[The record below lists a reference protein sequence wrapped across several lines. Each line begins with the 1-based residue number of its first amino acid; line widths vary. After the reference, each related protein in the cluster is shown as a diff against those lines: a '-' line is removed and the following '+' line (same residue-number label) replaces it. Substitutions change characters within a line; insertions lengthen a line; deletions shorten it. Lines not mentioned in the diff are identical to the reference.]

1 MRGFNT
7 LFRPLKFLSP
17 SLVGRAGVGL
27 LFLFVFSCKKDVS
40 YVYKVN
46 DTTVS
51 QPGVNKPNTKSTI
64 EFISIAY
71 ADLFGT
77 SISAG
82 QLTDL
87 SLCYLA
93 FGDKKFV
100 EDLIIRNFL
109 SKSGVIIPTQATM
122 TADVP
127 AFVQAT
133 YRKFYN
139 RDPNEFEKWQV
150 VNYINS
156 TANITPEL
164 VYYSFMT
171 SDEYRC
177 Y

>member
-1 MRGFNT
+1 MKMVKNFKPV
-7 LFRPLKFLSP
+7 L
-17 SLVGRAGVGL
+17 L
-27 LFLFVFSCKKDVS
+27 LFFIAGMISCKKDID
-40 YVYKVN
+40 YIYGVN

-51 QPGVNKPNTKSTI
+51 QPGVNKPNVKSTL

-71 ADLFGT
+71 SDLFGT
-77 SISAG
+77 SIGAG
-82 QLTDL
+82 DLTDL

-93 FGDKKFV
+93 FGDKKFI

-109 SKSGVIIPTQATM
+109 NKPGVIIPSQAAM
-122 TADVP
+122 AADVP

-150 VNYINS
+150 VNYINTNS
-156 TANITPEL
+156 NITPEL

-171 SDEYRC
+171 SDEYR
-177 Y
+177 YY

>member
-1 MRGFNT
+1 MSMIRTYKYF
-7 LFRPLKFLSP
+7 S
-17 SLVGRAGVGL
+17 L
-27 LFLFVFSCKKDVS
+27 LFFAAVLFSCKKDPE
-40 YVYKVN
+40 YIYDVN
-46 DTTVS
+46 DVS
-51 QPGVNKPNTKSTI
+51 VTQPGVSKPNVKSTI

-71 ADLFGT
+71 SDLFGT
-77 SISAG
+77 TISAG
-82 QLTDL
+82 ELTDL

-93 FGDKKFV
+93 FGDKKFI

-109 SKSGVIIPTQATM
+109 NDPGVIIPSQTSM
-122 TADVP
+122 NADVS

-156 TANITPEL
+156 NSGATPEL
-164 VYYSFMT
+164 VYYAFMT
-171 SDEYRC
+171 SDEYRH

>member
-1 MRGFNT
+1 MGTFKR
-7 LFRPLKFLSP
+7 LKIF
-17 SLVGRAGVGL
+17 SLTL
-27 LFLFVFSCKKDVS
+27 LFFGLYSCKKNVS
-40 YVYKVN
+40 YVYGVN
-46 DTTVS
+46 DTNVT
-51 QPGVNKPNTKSTI
+51 QPGVSKPNVKSTL

-71 ADLFGT
+71 SDLFGT
-77 SISAG
+77 SIGASE
-82 QLTDL
+82 LTDL

-93 FGDKKFV
+93 FGDKKFI

-109 SKSGVIIPTQATM
+109 NKPGVLIPTQTTM

-127 AFVQAT
+127 SFVSAT

-156 TANITPEL
+156 NSSVTPEL

-171 SDEYRC
+171 SDEYR
-177 Y
+177 YY